1 MKKEK
6 TVKTYQRRTKSGKIV
21 TVRQHTA
28 KYDAA
33 EALKEAAKKKGAGD
47 ELEALKKKSVDK
59 PTEEEVA
66 EFEKLLD
73 SFPEELDERSRKIRL
88 KQFMKA
94 KGKKGRQAEIDETK
108 WEIKEEKKARKVW
121 KANEGF
127 GKRLEKSYDKEHK
140 NSVKDSKDPYSAHG
154 FTKDDFNEWYEGTGS
169 AADKKVAK
177 ALRKTLGRKAYNEL
191 NDLAADNY
199 KKGGANS
206 FFKKN
211 VHSTATAKT
220 GKSTNSGKSSSAK
233 TENAKEK
240 AAEAKTSKSKTT
252 SAPTK
257 KSNFEKYKISDLHDS
272 VDSSNPNGNM
282 GEYGFFPIK
291 GPKNTL
297 TYKHKETGEIYS
309 TPANSDEW
317 GKGKL
322 YKSLDA
328 FKSAVTTKSTSKE
341 PTKTSATKSAKS
353 SNDTTKSNWR
363 KTADVPLR
371 KKGDMAVGSMN
382 VGKRAIEFEVRPA
395 DRGYEVT
402 LYARYGKND
411 ADYLKNIHIS
421 TLSDLSKHVRSEI
434 APRRKLTSRLM
445 DDGEIHYDTIRV
457 KSKKLESQE
466 L

>member
-28 KYDAA
+28 SYDAA
-33 EALKEAAKKKGAGD
+33 DKAKNAAKRKGAGK
-47 ELEALKKKSVDK
+47 ELEEVKSKKS
-59 PTEEEVA
+59 
-66 EFEKLLD
+66 L
-73 SFPEELDERSRKIRL
+73 
-88 KQFMKA
+88 QKA
-94 KGKKGRQAEIDETK
+94 DLFDG
-108 WEIKEEKKARKVW
+108 
-121 KANEGF
+121 
-127 GKRLEKSYDKEHK
+127 YD
-140 NSVKDSKDPYSAHG
+140 

-191 NDLAADNY
+191 NNLAADNY

-220 GKSTNSGKSSSAK
+220 GKSTNSGKPSSAK

-240 AAEAKTSKSKTT
+240 AAEAKTS
-252 SAPTK
+252 
-257 KSNFEKYKISDLHDS
+257 
-272 VDSSNPNGNM
+272 
-282 GEYGFFPIK
+282 
-291 GPKNTL
+291 
-297 TYKHKETGEIYS
+297 
-309 TPANSDEW
+309 
-317 GKGKL
+317 
-322 YKSLDA
+322 
-328 FKSAVTTKSTSKE
+328 
-341 PTKTSATKSAKS
+341 
-353 SNDTTKSNWR
+353 KSNWR

>member
-73 SFPEELDERSRKIRL
+73 SFPEELDERSRKMRL
-88 KQFMKA
+88 RQFMKA

-191 NDLAADNY
+191 NNLAADNY

-206 FFKKN
+206 FFKKS
-211 VHSTATAKT
+211 VHSTATATNKAST
-220 GKSTNSGKSSSAK
+220 ATDLANVKVPKGYTLQGKPRPFKDDEGKGHKVSAINK
-233 TENAKEK
+233 DGYKVTLYRYDDATAKKLGENNKRWSLEFGS
-240 AAEAKTSKSKTT
+240 E
-252 SAPTK
+252 
-257 KSNFEKYKISDLHDS
+257 
-272 VDSSNPNGNM
+272 V
-282 GEYGFFPIK
+282 PIK
-291 GPKNTL
+291 KDT
-297 TYKHKETGEIYS
+297 
-309 TPANSDEW
+309 
-317 GKGKL
+317 
-322 YKSLDA
+322 
-328 FKSAVTTKSTSKE
+328 
-341 PTKTSATKSAKS
+341 TKSAKS
-353 SNDTTKSNWR
+353 TNNTTKSNWR
-363 KTADVPLR
+363 KTADIPLR
-371 KKGDMAVGSMN
+371 KKGDGAVGSMN